1 VTLMATSM
9 AAMMLPTAAPFFV
22 AYGRSSRRAGPTAT
36 VAAIYLAV
44 WATIG
49 VAAYLVMGQ
58 VMLPSGLWV
67 VAGAV
72 MFAALYALAPWS
84 RRGRAQCRGMCREAG
99 GDPISSGLTY
109 AANCIAC
116 SAGVM
121 VAVVI
126 LGMSNLALMAAGA
139 AVVLL
144 LKWPQRSTLQPGSL
158 RPEGD
163 VALSPYSRQ

>member
-1 VTLMATSM
+1 MAASM
-9 AAMMLPTAAPFFV
+9 AAMMLPTASPFFV

-36 VAAIYLAV
+36 VVATYVAV

-49 VAAYLVMGQ
+49 VAAYVVMSQ

-67 VAGAV
+67 AAVAV
-72 MFAALYALAPWS
+72 LFAALYARAPWT
-84 RRGRAQCRGMCREAG
+84 RRGRAKCREMCREPA
-99 GDPISSGLTY
+99 GDPMRGGLTY
-109 AANCIAC
+109 AANCVAC

-126 LGMSNLALMAAGA
+126 LGMSDLALMAAAA

-144 LKWPQRSTLQPGSL
+144 LKWPQRPTLRPGSL
-158 RPEGD
+158 SPEGD
-163 VALSPYSRQ
+163 VALSP

>member
-1 VTLMATSM
+1 MAASM

-36 VAAIYLAV
+36 VVAIYIAV

-49 VAAYLVMGQ
+49 VASYLVMSR

-67 VAGAV
+67 AAVAV
-72 MFAALYALAPWS
+72 LLAALYALAPWS
-84 RRGRAQCRGMCREAG
+84 RRGRAQCREMCREAA

-109 AANCIAC
+109 AASCVAC

-126 LGMSNLALMAAGA
+126 LGMSNIALMAAAA

-144 LKWPQRSTLQPGSL
+144 LKWPQRSTLRPGSL
-158 RPEGD
+158 TPEGD
-163 VALSPYSRQ
+163 VALSP

>member
-1 VTLMATSM
+1 MAASM

-36 VAAIYLAV
+36 VVATYVAV

-49 VAAYLVMGQ
+49 VAAYVVMSQ

-67 VAGAV
+67 AAVAV
-72 MFAALYALAPWS
+72 LFAALYARAPWT
-84 RRGRAQCRGMCREAG
+84 RRGRAKCREMCREPA
-99 GDPISSGLTY
+99 GDPMRGGLTY
-109 AANCIAC
+109 AANCVAC

-126 LGMSNLALMAAGA
+126 LGMSDLALMAAAA

-144 LKWPQRSTLQPGSL
+144 LKWPQRPTLRPGSL
-158 RPEGD
+158 SPEGD
-163 VALSPYSRQ
+163 VALSP

>member
-1 VTLMATSM
+1 MTLMAASM

-36 VAAIYLAV
+36 VVATYVAV

-49 VAAYLVMGQ
+49 VAAYVVMSQ

-67 VAGAV
+67 AAVAV
-72 MFAALYALAPWS
+72 LFAALYARAPWT
-84 RRGRAQCRGMCREAG
+84 RRGRAKCREMCREPA
-99 GDPISSGLTY
+99 GDPMRGGLTY
-109 AANCIAC
+109 AANCVAC

-126 LGMSNLALMAAGA
+126 LGMSDLALMAAAA

-144 LKWPQRSTLQPGSL
+144 LKWPQRPTLRPGSL
-158 RPEGD
+158 SPEGD
-163 VALSPYSRQ
+163 VALSP